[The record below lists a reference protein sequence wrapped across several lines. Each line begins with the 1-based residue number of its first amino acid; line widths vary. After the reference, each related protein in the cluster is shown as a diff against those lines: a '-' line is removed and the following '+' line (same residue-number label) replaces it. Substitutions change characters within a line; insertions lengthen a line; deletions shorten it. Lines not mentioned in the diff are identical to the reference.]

1 MTLAIVLSIIFAVL
15 LLILFIP
22 IGIGVKYDESALF
35 LVRIAVF
42 SFSFPLRLKVK
53 KGKKKKDANTST
65 DKAKTEEEKGADEIK
80 KSALGLDFIL
90 DLLGD
95 FRVFVRKGLFLK
107 EFKLKI
113 DFGVSDAAATAVTVG
128 ALWGAA
134 YALLAL
140 VERLFTVK
148 KPEVDVI
155 PRFNEDIFRM
165 TAQGIIV
172 TNLAHIIAVA
182 LILVYKYL
190 KYKKCK
196 RRTNK

>member
-1 MTLAIVLSIIFAVL
+1 MTLAIVLSIIFASL

-22 IGIGVKYDESALF
+22 IGIGMRYDDSALF

-42 SFSFPLRLKVK
+42 SFSFPFRLKVK
-53 KGKKKKDANTST
+53 DGKKKKTKT
-65 DKAKTEEEKGADEIK
+65 DKKEPEEEKGAKEIE

-90 DLLGD
+90 DLFGD
-95 FRVFVRKGLFLK
+95 FRAFVRKGLFLK
-107 EFKLKI
+107 DFKLEI

-134 YALLAL
+134 YGLIALI
-140 VERLFTVK
+140 ERLFTVK
-148 KPEVDVI
+148 KPEVDVT
-155 PRFNEDIFRM
+155 PRFNEDVFRM

-172 TNLAHIIAVA
+172 TRLAHIIAVA

-190 KYKKCK
+190 KYKNSK